1 MHALLVR
8 SGVKT
13 KSRTRGLIPGAFVA
27 SLATFLSVPSNAQGS
42 ADSSALAG
50 NATTTTAGNPSGT
63 AAEAPQRVVVTGS
76 RARNRTVFDSP
87 VPVDLFSGTQLTQA
101 LSAGDVG
108 QALQNLDP
116 AINMPRVSSSGTSD
130 TVRTI
135 QLRGLAPDETLVLV
149 NGKRRHVS
157 SVMDT
162 EGLFPGTVSVDINA
176 LPSSSIDSIE
186 VLRDGAGAQY
196 GSDAVAG
203 VVNFR
208 LKSSSTG
215 GSAAITFGANHT
227 RFAPDDRHITD
238 GQTVT
243 VSADKGLSIGDGGFF
258 HFGGDVQNKK
268 GTNRAGPTLA
278 ADASE
283 NDTPADEALNGQVL
297 YKSGDPD
304 QHGGDLFYNAG
315 LPLGGG
321 LRAYS
326 FATYSDRHS
335 EGGAFFRYPGD
346 STNVVSVYPA
356 GYRPQTTNN
365 DSDVSWVGG
374 LAASTAAWTID
385 GSARIG
391 QNDFDYGVKNSLN
404 ASLGAASPTQFHLAD
419 FRFRQLA
426 LNLDATR
433 ELDSSWLAEAAS
445 VAVGA
450 ELMRE
455 TYRTRPGDAASYAA
469 GPQTSAPPGAQ
480 AGPGLSP
487 QDAVDLARYVK
498 SAYADL
504 DLPVTQRL
512 LLDVAAR
519 YSDYGGADNALTGK
533 LAARYKISEALLL
546 RGSFSNSFRAP
557 ALAQTGFRF
566 TTLNFN
572 ADGTGLQNDALL
584 PASDPLAKAFGAKP
598 LKPELSTNLSLG
610 AAWKAASATTF
621 TLDAYRIRIRN
632 RITRSSDLQS
642 DAVSTYL
649 DSIGRTD
656 IESVAFLTNALDT
669 TTQGV
674 DVVANQSLTVAAG
687 TLNLSAA
694 LNFNRTKIDSV
705 RNSSTALAAIDPSL
719 TLLTPESLLVVTRGS
734 PKNKFVLSGDW
745 TSGVWG
751 AVARVTRY
759 GAVYDQ
765 SFDSSAPIVDGASAQ
780 RYGANWSTDLEVSYH
795 FTPTVSV
802 ALGGNNIFDRYPDK
816 TYAGSTLGGALPYD
830 YIAPIGINGAFYY
843 GRLAVTF

>member
-1 MHALLVR
+1 MPESLVKR
-8 SGVKT
+8 RGRVFARRRITPGV
-13 KSRTRGLIPGAFVA
+13 LVA
-27 SLATFLSVPSNAQGS
+27 SLAAVLTVSANAQ
-42 ADSSALAG
+42 
-50 NATTTTAGNPSGT
+50 T
-63 AAEAPQRVVVTGS
+63 AADPSAAGGDPTTPGNGKASDVAKATQQQVVVTGS
-76 RARNRTVFDSP
+76 RARNRTVFDTA

-101 LSAGDVG
+101 LSAGEVG
-108 QALQNLDP
+108 QALQDLDP

-130 TVRTI
+130 TVRAI

-176 LPSSSIDSIE
+176 IPVSGIDSIE

-208 LKSSSTG
+208 LKSSPTG
-215 GSAAITFGANHT
+215 GSAAITVGANHT
-227 RFAPDDRHITD
+227 RFSPDGRHITD
-238 GQTVT
+238 GQAVT
-243 VSADKGLSIGDGGFF
+243 VSADKGLAIGDGGFF
-258 HFGGDVQNKK
+258 HFGGDVQNRK
-268 GTNRAGPTLA
+268 GTNRAGPTVA
-278 ADASE
+278 AEASE
-283 NDTPADEALNGQVL
+283 NDTAADEALNGRVL

-304 QHGGDLFYNAG
+304 QHGADLFYNAG

-326 FATYSDRHS
+326 FATYSDRRS

-346 STNVVSVYPA
+346 STNVASVYPA
-356 GYRPQTTNN
+356 GYRPRTTN
-365 DSDVSWVGG
+365 DDADLAWVGG
-374 LAASTAAWTID
+374 LVGSAADWTID

-391 QNDFDYGVKNSLN
+391 QNDFDYGVENSLN
-404 ASLGAASPTQFHLAD
+404 ASLGADSPTQFHLAN

-426 LNLDATR
+426 LNLDASR
-433 ELDSSWLAEAAS
+433 EFASPLLAEAAS
-445 VAVGA
+445 LATGA

-455 TYRTRPGDAASYAA
+455 TYRTRPGDPASYAA
-469 GPQTSAPPGAQ
+469 GPDTSAPPGAQ
-480 AGPGLSP
+480 AGPGLRP
-487 QDAVDLARYVK
+487 QDAVDLGRYVK
-498 SAYADL
+498 SVYADL
-504 DLPVTQRL
+504 DLPVSQRL
-512 LLDVAAR
+512 LLDVAGR
-519 YSDYGGADNALTGK
+519 YSDYGGSGDAATGK
-533 LAARYKISEALLL
+533 LAARYKLTEALLL

-572 ADGTGLQNDALL
+572 EDGTGLQNDALL
-584 PASDPLAKAFGAKP
+584 PASDPLAQAFGAKT

-610 AAWKAASATTF
+610 AAWKATSATT
-621 TLDAYRIRIRN
+621 LSVDAYRIHIRN

-642 DAVSTYL
+642 DAVSAYL

-674 DVVANQSLTVAAG
+674 DLVANQNLTVVSG

-694 LNFNRTKIDSV
+694 LNFNTTKIDRV
-705 RNSSTALAAIDPSL
+705 RNSSAALAAIDPSL
-719 TLLTPESLLVVTRGS
+719 TLLTPGSLLLVKRGS
-734 PKNKFVLSGDW
+734 PNNKFVFSGDW
-745 TSGVWG
+745 TGGAWG

-765 SFDSSAPIVDGASAQ
+765 SYDANAPVVDGASAQ

-795 FTPTVSV
+795 FTPKLSL
-802 ALGGNNIFDRYPDK
+802 ALGGNNVFDRYPDR

-843 GRLAVTF
+843 GRLAVIF

>member
-1 MHALLVR
+1 MSELRVQGR
-8 SGVKT
+8 RGT
-13 KSRTRGLIPGAFVA
+13 KSRVRRAMPGAIVA
-27 SLATFLSVPSNAQGS
+27 SLTAVLAVSSHAQ
-42 ADSSALAG
+42 AAA
-50 NATTTTAGNPSGT
+50 T
-63 AAEAPQRVVVTGS
+63 AATLASVAAGGAPDAADAAQHVVVTGS
-76 RARNRTVFDSP
+76 RARNRTVFDST
-87 VPVDLFSGTQLTQA
+87 VPVDLFSGPQLAQSLT
-101 LSAGDVG
+101 GGEVG

-116 AINMPRVSSSGTSD
+116 AINMPRVSASGTSD

-135 QLRGLAPDETLVLV
+135 QLRGLAPDETLILV

-157 SVMDT
+157 AVMDT

-176 LPSSSIDSIE
+176 LPVSGIDSIE

-208 LKSSSTG
+208 LKSSPTS
-215 GSAAITFGANHT
+215 GSASITFGANHT
-227 RFAPDDRHITD
+227 RFAPGDRHITD

-243 VSADKGLSIGDGGFF
+243 VSADKGLALGDGGFF

-268 GTNRAGPTLA
+268 GTNRAGPTSA

-283 NDTPADEALNGQVL
+283 NDTPADEALNGRVL

-304 QHGGDLFYNAG
+304 QHGGDLFYNAA
-315 LPLGGG
+315 LPLGDG

-326 FATYSDRHS
+326 FATYADRHS
-335 EGGAFFRYPGD
+335 QGGAFFRWPGD
-346 STNVVSVYPA
+346 AENVASVYPS
-356 GYRPQTTNN
+356 GYRPTTTSN
-365 DSDVSWVGG
+365 DTDLSWVGG
-374 LAASTAAWTID
+374 LAASTADWTID

-391 QNDFDYGVKNSLN
+391 QNDFDYGVKDSLN
-404 ASLGAASPTQFHLAD
+404 ASLGDASPTRFHLAD

-426 LNLDATR
+426 LNLDASR
-433 ELDSSWLAEAAS
+433 EFSSASLFDAAS
-445 VAVGA
+445 LAVGA
-450 ELMRE
+450 EVMRE
-455 TYRTRPGDAASYAA
+455 TYRSRPGDPASYAA
-469 GPQTSAPPGAQ
+469 GPDTSAPPGAQ
-480 AGPGLSP
+480 AGPGLRR

-504 DLPVTQRL
+504 DLPVTERL

-519 YSDYGGADNALTGK
+519 YSDYGGSDDAATGK
-533 LAARYKISEALLL
+533 LAARYKITEALLL

-572 ADGTGLQNDALL
+572 EDGTGLQNDALL
-584 PASDPLAKAFGAKP
+584 PASDPLAKAFGAKT

-610 AAWKAASATTF
+610 AAWKVASTT
-621 TLDAYRIRIRN
+621 TLSLDAYRIRIRN

-642 DAVSTYL
+642 DAVSAYL

-674 DVVANQSLTVAAG
+674 DLVANHSLPVAVGA
-687 TLNLSAA
+687 LNLSAA
-694 LNFNRTKIDSV
+694 LNFNSTKIDRV
-705 RNSSTALAAIDPSL
+705 RNGSAALSAIDPSL
-719 TLLTPESLLVVTRGS
+719 TLLTPESLLIVKRGS
-734 PKNKFVLSGDW
+734 PKNKLVLAGDW
-745 TSGVWG
+745 TGGAWG

-765 SFDSSAPIVDGASAQ
+765 SFDSNAPVVDGASAQ
-780 RYGANWSTDLEVSYH
+780 RYGANWSTDLEASYH
-795 FTPTVSV
+795 FTPKVSV
-802 ALGGNNIFDRYPDK
+802 ALGGNNVFDRYPDK

-843 GRLAVTF
+843 ARLGVTF

>member
-1 MHALLVR
+1 MSKPPVNNPAR
-8 SGVKT
+8 AR
-13 KSRTRGLIPGAFVA
+13 RTIPGAVAA
-27 SLATFLSVPSNAQGS
+27 SLAASLAVSANAQ
-42 ADSSALAG
+42 
-50 NATTTTAGNPSGT
+50 T
-63 AAEAPQRVVVTGS
+63 AAPAATAAPAPQAAASDASQQVVITGS

-87 VPVDLFSGTQLTQA
+87 VPVDLFSGTQLTQS
-101 LSAGDVG
+101 LSSGDVG
-108 QALQNLDP
+108 QALQALDP
-116 AINMPRVSSSGTSD
+116 AINMPRVSASGTSD

-157 SVMDT
+157 AVMDT
-162 EGLFPGTVSVDINA
+162 EGLFPGTVSVDINS
-176 LPSSSIDSIE
+176 LPAAAIDSIE

-208 LKSSSTG
+208 LKSAPSG
-215 GSAAITFGANHT
+215 GSAAITVGANHT
-227 RFAPDDRHITD
+227 KFAPDGRHITD
-238 GQTVT
+238 GQAIT
-243 VSADKGLSIGDGGFF
+243 VSADKGLALGDNGFF
-258 HFGGDVQNKK
+258 HFGGDVEHRK
-268 GTNRAGPTLA
+268 GTNRSGPTSA

-283 NDTPADEALNGQVL
+283 NDTPADEALDGRVL
-297 YKSGDPD
+297 FKSGDPD

-315 LPLGGG
+315 LSLGGG

-326 FATYSDRHS
+326 FATYADRHS

-346 STNVVSVYPA
+346 STNVPAIYPQ
-356 GYRPQTTNN
+356 GYRPVTTNN
-365 DSDVSWVGG
+365 DTDVSWVGG
-374 LAASTAAWTID
+374 LAASTADWTID
-385 GSARIG
+385 GSARVG

-404 ASLGAASPTQFHLAD
+404 ASLGAASPTQFHLAS
-419 FRFRQLA
+419 FRFRQVA
-426 LNLDATR
+426 LNVDASR
-433 ELDSSWLAEAAS
+433 EFESSALAEAAS
-445 VAVGA
+445 LAIGG

-455 TYRTRPGDAASYAA
+455 TYRSRPGDPASYAA
-469 GPQTSAPPGAQ
+469 GPDTSAPPGAQ

-487 QDAVDLARYVK
+487 EDAVSLQRTVK

-504 DLPVTQRL
+504 DLPVTRRL
-512 LLDVAAR
+512 LLDIAAR
-519 YSDYGGADNALTGK
+519 YSDYAGSGDAATGK
-533 LAARYKISEALLL
+533 LAARYKLSEAFLL

-572 ADGTGLQNDALL
+572 EDGTGLQNDALL
-584 PASDPLAKAFGAKP
+584 PASDPLAQAFGAKT

-610 AAWKAASATTF
+610 AAWKATGTT
-621 TLDAYRIRIRN
+621 TVSVDAYRIRIRN

-642 DAVSTYL
+642 DAVSSYL

-674 DVVANQSLTVAAG
+674 DIVANQGLSVASG

-694 LNFNRTKIDSV
+694 LNFNDTKIDRV
-705 RNSSTALAAIDPSL
+705 RNSSAALETIDPSL
-719 TLLTPESLLVVTRGS
+719 TLLTPGSLLVIKRGS
-734 PKNKFVLSGDW
+734 PKNKFVLGADW
-745 TSGVWG
+745 TGGAWG

-765 SFDSSAPIVDGASAQ
+765 SYDENAPIVDGTSAQ
-780 RYGANWSTDLEVSYH
+780 RYGANWSTDLELSYH
-795 FTPTVSV
+795 FTPKLTLAV
-802 ALGGNNIFDRYPDK
+802 GGDNVFDRYPAR

-843 GRLAVTF
+843 ARLALVF

>member
-1 MHALLVR
+1 MSEPFAKNRRRAPARPHRVH
-8 SGVKT
+8 
-13 KSRTRGLIPGAFVA
+13 PGALVA
-27 SLATFLSVPSNAQGS
+27 SLAAALGLSAHAADAPGNSAAQA
-42 ADSSALAG
+42 ADK
-50 NATTTTAGNPSGT
+50 
-63 AAEAPQRVVVTGS
+63 AADVASQQVVVTGS

-87 VPVDLFSGTQLTQA
+87 VPVDLFAGTQLTQA
-101 LSAGDVG
+101 LSGGEAGL
-108 QALQNLDP
+108 ALQNLDP
-116 AINMPRVSSSGTSD
+116 AINMPRVSASGTSD

-157 SVMDT
+157 AVLDT

-176 LPSSSIDSIE
+176 IPVSAIDAIE

-208 LKSSSTG
+208 LKSAPTG
-215 GSAAITFGANHT
+215 GSAAVTVGANHT
-227 RFAPDDRHITD
+227 RFSPAGRHITD
-238 GQTVT
+238 GQAIT
-243 VSADKGLSIGDGGFF
+243 VSADKGLALGEGGFL
-258 HFGGDVQNKK
+258 HFGGDVSHRK
-268 GTNRAGPTLA
+268 GTNRSGPTTA

-283 NDTPADEALNGQVL
+283 NDTAADEALDGRVL
-297 YKSGDPD
+297 FKSGDPD

-315 LPLGGG
+315 LALDGG

-326 FATYSDRHS
+326 FATLADRHS

-346 STNVVSVYPA
+346 STNVASIYPQ
-356 GYRPQTTNN
+356 GYRPKTTNDN
-365 DSDVSWVGG
+365 RDVAWVGG
-374 LAASTAAWTID
+374 LTGAVADWTLD

-391 QNDFDYGVKNSLN
+391 QNDYDYGVKNSLN
-404 ASLGAASPTQFHLAD
+404 ASLGATSPTQFHLAD

-426 LNLDATR
+426 LNLDASR
-433 ELDSSWLAEAAS
+433 EFASTALAEPAS
-445 VAVGA
+445 LAVGA

-455 TYRTRPGDAASYAA
+455 SYRTRPGDAASYAA
-469 GPQTSAPPGAQ
+469 GPVTSAPPGAQ
-480 AGPGLSP
+480 AGPGLRP
-487 QDAVDLARYVK
+487 QDAVDLARTVS
-498 SAYADL
+498 SAYVDL
-504 DLPVTQRL
+504 DLPVTRQL

-519 YSDYGGADNALTGK
+519 YSAYGGSDSAATGK
-533 LAARYKISEALLL
+533 LAARYKLTESLLL
-546 RGSFSNSFRAP
+546 RGSVSNSFRAP

-572 ADGTGLQNDALL
+572 AAGDGLQNDALL
-584 PASDPLAKAFGAKP
+584 PASDALAKAFGART

-610 AAWKAASATTF
+610 AAWKAGGATT
-621 TLDAYRIRIRN
+621 LSVDAYRIRIRN

-649 DSIGRTD
+649 DSVGRTD
-656 IESVAFLTNALDT
+656 IKSVAFLTNALDT

-674 DVVANQSLTVAAG
+674 DLVANQGLPLAGG

-694 LNFNRTKIDSV
+694 LNFNTTKIDRV
-705 RNSSTALAAIDPSL
+705 RNSSEALATIDPTHTL
-719 TLLTPESLLVVTRGS
+719 TLLTAQSLLLVKRGS
-734 PKNKFVLSGDW
+734 PKNKTVLAGDW
-745 TSGVWG
+745 TGGAWG

-765 SFDSSAPIVDGASAQ
+765 SYDGNAPVVDGAGAQ
-780 RYGANWSTDLEVSYH
+780 RYRPNWSTDLEVSYR
-795 FTPTVSV
+795 FTPRVTL

-830 YIAPIGINGAFYY
+830 YIAPIGFNGAFWY

>member
-1 MHALLVR
+1 MSKSSVPRRRRSASRAFRLL
-8 SGVKT
+8 
-13 KSRTRGLIPGAFVA
+13 PGPVVA
-27 SLATFLSVPSNAQGS
+27 SLAAVVGATANAQANPGATPS
-42 ADSSALAG
+42 AVQPASPLAG
-50 NATTTTAGNPSGT
+50 TSDNPDTS
-63 AAEAPQRVVVTGS
+63 QRVVVTGS

-87 VPVDLFSGTQLTQA
+87 VPVDVFSGPQLTQS

-149 NGKRRHVS
+149 NGKRRHAS
-157 SVMDT
+157 SIMDT

-176 LPSSSIDSIE
+176 LPISAIDGIE

-196 GSDAVAG
+196 GSDALAA

-208 LKSSSTG
+208 LKSSSSG
-215 GSAAITFGANHT
+215 GSAAVTFGANST
-227 RFAPDDRHITD
+227 RFAPSDRRITD
-238 GQTVT
+238 GQAVT
-243 VSADKGLSIGDGGFF
+243 VSADKGLALGDGGFF
-258 HFGGDVQNKK
+258 HFGGDAQNRK
-268 GTNRAGPTLA
+268 GTNRAGPTVA

-283 NDTPADEALNGQVL
+283 NDTAADEALNGRVL
-297 YKSGDPD
+297 FKSGDPD

-326 FATYSDRHS
+326 FATYSQRHS
-335 EGGAFFRYPGD
+335 LGGAFFRYPGD
-346 STNVVSVYPA
+346 STNVASIYPQ
-356 GYRPQTTNN
+356 GYRPETTN
-365 DSDVSWVGG
+365 DTTDVSWVGG
-374 LAASTAAWTID
+374 LAASTADWTID

-391 QNDFDYGVKNSLN
+391 QNAFDYGVQDSLN
-404 ASLGAASPTQFHLAD
+404 ASLGASSPTKFHLAD

-426 LNLDATR
+426 LNLDASR
-433 ELDSSWLAEAAS
+433 EFESAALAEPATLAL
-445 VAVGA
+445 GA
-450 ELMRE
+450 EAMHE
-455 TYRTRPGDAASYAA
+455 GYRTRPGDPASYAA
-469 GPQTSAPPGAQ
+469 GSVTSAPPGAQ
-480 AGPGLSP
+480 AGPGLRP
-487 QDAVDLARYVK
+487 EDAVDLGRYVK
-498 SAYADL
+498 SVYADV
-504 DLPVTQRL
+504 DLPVTRRL

-519 YSDYGGADNALTGK
+519 YSDYGGSDDAVTGK
-533 LAARYKISEALLL
+533 LAARFKITDAWLL

-572 ADGTGLQNDALL
+572 EDGSGLQNDALL
-584 PASDPLAKAFGAKP
+584 PASDPLARAFGART

-610 AAWKAASATTF
+610 TAWKASGTTTF
-621 TLDAYRIRIRN
+621 SADAYRIRIRN

-642 DAVSTYL
+642 DAVSAYL
-649 DSIGRTD
+649 DSVGRTD

-669 TTQGV
+669 TTQGI
-674 DVVANQSLTVAAG
+674 DLVANHGEELAAG
-687 TLNLSAA
+687 TLNLGAA
-694 LNFNRTKIDSV
+694 LNFNDTKIDRV
-705 RNSSTALAAIDPSL
+705 RNSSAALAAIDPTL
-719 TLLTPESLLVVTRGS
+719 TLLTPESLLVIKRGS
-734 PKNKFVLSGDW
+734 PKNKLVFSADW
-745 TSGVWG
+745 SSSTWG

-765 SFDSSAPIVDGASAQ
+765 SFDSSAPTVDGASAQ
-780 RYGANWSTDLEVSYH
+780 RFGANWSTDLEVSYH
-795 FTPTVSV
+795 FTPKVSL
-802 ALGGNNIFDRYPDK
+802 AIGGNNVFDRYPDR